1 MRRVLAILARMPDPH
16 ADRHEIEHI
25 LDLYATII
33 DAREYERLTEVF
45 LADAVLDYSSSGAEP
60 GPLHPV
66 AAWIE
71 KGLGLFARSQHMIVN
86 KQVEMAG
93 DRATSRSLFF
103 NPLVARDGNVMF
115 VGGEYRDQWLR
126 TPLGWRI
133 IERVEETTWTF
144 GLPELRKGD
153 SQTG

>member
-1 MRRVLAILARMPDPH
+1 MARVLAILARMPDEH
-16 ADRHEIEHI
+16 ADRHEIEQI

-33 DAREYERLTEVF
+33 DSREYERLTEVF
-45 LADAVLDYSSSGAEP
+45 LPDAVLDYSSSGAEP

-71 KGLGLFARSQHMIVN
+71 KGLSLFARSQHLIVN
-86 KQVEMAG
+86 KQIELAG
-93 DRATSRSLFF
+93 DRATSRALFF
-103 NPLVARDGNVMF
+103 NPLVARDGDVMF

-133 IERVEETTWTF
+133 IERVEETSWTF
-144 GLPELRKGD
+144 GLPELRRSDD
-153 SQTG
+153 STG